1 MTFRFTLEAL
11 VNCNSSLVKNELMF
25 KLKWIDFH
33 LFLVNGKCISKRQNI
48 QGQLFF

>member
-11 VNCNSSLVKNELMF
+11 VNCNSSLINNELMF

-33 LFLVNGKCISKRQNI
+33 LFLVKGKCISKRQNI